1 MRIKKISYILHLT
14 PYTFLRG
21 QGLMEMIVAIG
32 VITTG
37 LVTILALAASSL
49 SGAKESEARTVALS
63 LAREG
68 VEVIRNIRDSNWLV
82 GEGVNWDDGLH
93 DGTDHTAVAKFDK
106 ANNLWMP
113 LDFGPDNFE
122 DGKTQFYLTDGV
134 YIQGEFS
141 PPLSAR
147 PTFYRRLLTLDEI
160 CENDTIQ
167 SENSSC
173 VLVGSP
179 KVGIRVTSRVEW
191 TEHERKHSMVAED
204 RLYNWK

>member
-68 VEVIRNIRDSNWLV
+68 IEVVRNIRDGNWLG
-82 GEGVNWDDGLH
+82 GEEVSWDDGLH
-93 DGTDHTAVAKFDK
+93 DGTDYTAVAKFDK
-106 ANNLWMP
+106 EANSWGLI
-113 LDFGPDNFE
+113 FE
-122 DGKTQFYLTDGV
+122 PNDIGNSKTQFYLSDGM
-134 YIQGEFS
+134 YIQGED
-141 PPLSAR
+141 PPSGQL
-147 PTFYRRLLTLDEI
+147 TFYRRLLTLNEI
-160 CENDTIQ
+160 CEDEGECEDGICE
-167 SENSSC
+167 SGESC
-173 VLVGSP
+173 TT
-179 KVGIRVTSRVEW
+179 KIGIRVTSRVEW
-191 TEHERKHSMVAED
+191 TEHERKHSMVVED

>member
-1 MRIKKISYILHLT
+1 
-14 PYTFLRG
+14 
-21 QGLMEMIVAIG
+21 MEMIVAIG

-68 VEVIRNIRDSNWLV
+68 IEVVRNIRDGNWLG

-93 DGTDHTAVAKFDK
+93 DGTDYTAVAKFDK
-106 ANNLWMP
+106 EANSWGLI
-113 LDFGPDNFE
+113 FE
-122 DGKTQFYLTDGV
+122 PNDIGNSKTQFYLTDGV
-134 YIQGEFS
+134 YIQGKD
-141 PPLSAR
+141 PPTGKS
-147 PTFYRRLLTLDEI
+147 TFYRRLLTLDEI

-191 TEHERKHSMVAED
+191 TEHERKHSMVVED